1 MKCFVYRSTRKAD
14 TYVYLADK
22 DNMSNLPDGLVKL
35 LGRTEYVLELDLN
48 KTRTLANADIEQV
61 ISNLNTQGF
70 YVQLP
75 KEQHVSE

>member
-1 MKCFVYRSTRKAD
+1 MRCFVYRSVKKSD
-14 TYVYLADK
+14 TYLYLIDK
-22 DNMSNLPDGLVKL
+22 DSISNLPEGLAKL

-48 KTRTLANADIEQV
+48 KTRALANADIQQV
-61 ISNLNTQGF
+61 ITNLNSQGF

>member
-1 MKCFVYRSTRKAD
+1 MRCFVYRSTRKSD

-22 DNMSNLPDGLVKL
+22 DNTSCLPEGLQKL
-35 LGRTEYVLELDLN
+35 LGRTEYVLELDLC
-48 KTRTLANADIEQV
+48 KTRTLANADVDQV
-61 ISNLNTQGF
+61 LTNLNTQGY

>member
-1 MKCFVYRSTRKAD
+1 MRCFVYRSTKKTD
-14 TYVYLADK
+14 TYLYLNDK
-22 DNMSNLPDGLVKL
+22 ESVSNLPEGLVKL

-48 KTRTLANADIEQV
+48 KTRALANADIQQV
-61 ISNLNTQGF
+61 ISSLNSQGF